1 MQNQFSDESKAPP
14 EIAFYYPGQYLSDPD
29 WAKNLILFFD
39 GIGMLIPNYMKDH
52 YSRDDYA
59 IITGLK
65 EHGLFHVIEPKI
77 AVDKDATLNLA
88 SIMTNIIASGALD
101 ELNNETNAFGS
112 ISLSR
117 LGFDGDRELAK
128 MIFEELKSRGLAKN
142 TEDGGFSIPIH
153 RTVRSL
159 ILSLLA
165 QILSHQGKKR
175 GLDLSPATDRPEFVE
190 RLGKLVSISLTPT
203 TRTTSDVVTFDMNIV
218 GVDLGSVPIDEVLDF
233 REEYYS
239 EYRKYSL
246 CVRKFVRE
254 LSCMESKER
263 NQAFGE
269 RQEELESLAND
280 LCKLIPRTWEKSV
293 PFGLGLI
300 GVGWNLTQDNWFAAA
315 IAAAT
320 GTSALLSKVD
330 TGAYSYLF
338 SARSRFRRG

>member
-14 EIAFYYPGQYLSDPD
+14 EVAFYYPGQYLSDPD

-52 YSRDDYA
+52 YNRDDLA

-65 EHGLFHVIEPKI
+65 EHGLFHVIEPKT
-77 AVDKDATLNLA
+77 AVDKEATLNLA
-88 SIMTNIIASGALD
+88 SIMTDIIASGALD

-112 ISLSR
+112 ISMSR
-117 LGFDGDRELAK
+117 LGFDGDRELAQ
-128 MIFEELKSRGLAKN
+128 MIFEELKSRGLAKD
-142 TEDGGFSIPIH
+142 TEDRGYSIPIR

-159 ILSLLA
+159 ILALLA
-165 QILSHQGKKR
+165 HILSHQGQKR

-190 RLGKLVSISLTPT
+190 TLGKLASISLTPT
-203 TRTTSDVVTFDMNIV
+203 TRTTSDVITFDMNTV
-218 GVDLGSVPIDEVLDF
+218 GVDLGLIPIEEVLAF
-233 REEYYS
+233 REEHYP

-246 CVRKFVRE
+246 CVRRFVRE

-263 NQAFGE
+263 NQAFE
-269 RQEELESLAND
+269 ARQEELESIASD
-280 LCKLIPRTWEKSV
+280 LHKLMPRTWKKFA

-300 GVGWNLTQDNWFAAA
+300 GAAWNLNQNNWFTAA

-320 GTSALLSKVD
+320 GISALLGKVD